1 MRARLAIVAAG
12 LNVELREVELRNK
25 PAELFTASPKAT
37 VPVLV
42 LPNGDV
48 IDESLD
54 IMAWA
59 LSASDPNGWLDQPLS
74 SDNSHLIAY
83 NDGEFKHFLDRYKYA
98 DRYPEQT
105 AEDYRRHGESFL
117 QHLENRLRHSPFLAG
132 SGFGFV
138 DAAIAPFVRQ
148 FAAVDTAWF
157 ATANYP
163 NLRRWL
169 HRFLASLPFEI
180 VMQTYQP
187 WSASNSP
194 LIFPCNPQAL

>member
-12 LNVELREVELRNK
+12 VSVELREVELRNK
-25 PAELFTASPKAT
+25 PAQLLAASPKAT

-54 IMAWA
+54 IMYWA
-59 LSASDPNGWLDQPLS
+59 LSKRDPNGWLANPLS
-74 SDNSHLIAY
+74 SDDNDLIVY
-83 NDGEFKHFLDRYKYA
+83 NDGEFKYFLDRYKYA
-98 DRYPEQT
+98 DRYPEQS
-105 AEDYRRHGESFL
+105 ADDYRRHGERFL
-117 QHLENRLRHSPFLAG
+117 HKLEHRLLQSPYLFG

-157 ATANYP
+157 ATAAYP
-163 NLRRWL
+163 NLQRWL
-169 HRFLASLPFEI
+169 QSFVASPPFEI
-180 VMQTYQP
+180 AMQTYAP
-187 WSASNSP
+187 WSASNSS
-194 LIFPCNPQAL
+194 LIFPCNSQVL

>member
-25 PAELFTASPKAT
+25 PAELVTASPKAT

-48 IDESLD
+48 IDESLE

-59 LSASDPNGWLDQPLS
+59 LSASDPNGWLDQAPS
-74 SDNSHLIAY
+74 SDGRHLIAY
-83 NDGEFKHFLDRYKYA
+83 NDGEFKYFLDRYKYA
-98 DRYPEQT
+98 DRYPEL
-105 AEDYRRHGESFL
+105 AADDYRRNGERFL
-117 QHLENRLRHSPFLAG
+117 QQLENRLRQSPYLAG
-132 SGFGFV
+132 SRFGFV
-138 DAAIAPFVRQ
+138 DTAIAPFVRQ

-163 NLRRWL
+163 NLRR
-169 HRFLASLPFEI
+169 
-180 VMQTYQP
+180 
-187 WSASNSP
+187 
-194 LIFPCNPQAL
+194 